1 MKLRIIPIL
10 ATIVLSVCILFGGW
24 YAYRI
29 YAVNQPFNKIITQHE
44 GVKNATFTVDS
55 SAVNVELDLQSGANI
70 ADIVQQIQQKGKDII
85 ANRTLNINFK
95 DHSSKKL
102 DQLWGNTLFTVA
114 QAMENKQYTGIVTAM
129 KQLEQNNHNVTAS
142 AQIDEKNIYITLV
155 EGQHSK
161 FIILPRIPQKMGVWS
176 NA

>member
-44 GVKNATFTVDS
+44 GVKDATFTVDRS
-55 SAVNVELDLQSGANI
+55 DVNVQLDLQTGANL
-70 ADIVQQIQQKGKDII
+70 ADIVKQIEQQGKDII
-85 ANRTLNINFK
+85 GNRKLNIDIKN
-95 DHSSKKL
+95 HSSKSL
-102 DQLWGNTLFTVA
+102 DQLWEKTLFTVA
-114 QAMENKQYTGIVTAM
+114 QAMENKQYTEITAAM
-129 KQLEQNNHNVTAS
+129 KQLEQGNQNVKAD
-142 AQIDEKNIYITLV
+142 AQIDESNIYISLI

-161 FIILPRIPQKMGVWS
+161 FVILPRIPQKIGVWS